1 MIKYFPR
8 ILGQPLV
15 VLESV
20 DIILSSVV
28 STLPHNVFSM
38 TDGQDKNKRR
48 ILLVEDSPANA
59 DLFAAMLG
67 RLGYA
72 CRHCPTGTAAIE
84 SLRECAPI

>member
-1 MIKYFPR
+1 
-8 ILGQPLV
+8 
-15 VLESV
+15 
-20 DIILSSVV
+20 
-28 STLPHNVFSM
+28 M